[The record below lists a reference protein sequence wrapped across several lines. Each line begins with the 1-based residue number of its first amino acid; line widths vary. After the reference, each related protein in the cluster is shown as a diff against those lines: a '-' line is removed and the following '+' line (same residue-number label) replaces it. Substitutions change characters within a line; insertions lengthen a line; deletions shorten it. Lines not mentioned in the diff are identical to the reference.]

1 MSDLSGNNKYEDDLD
16 KFGEDEKKLME
27 REIKAALEGRGDELD
42 MDFDNFLEGSKA
54 EGLSLDHFNS
64 NESDMDLDEY

>member
-1 MSDLSGNNKYEDDLD
+1 MKMIWINLARM
-16 KFGEDEKKLME
+16 KK
-27 REIKAALEGRGDELD
+27 
-42 MDFDNFLEGSKA
+42 GSKA